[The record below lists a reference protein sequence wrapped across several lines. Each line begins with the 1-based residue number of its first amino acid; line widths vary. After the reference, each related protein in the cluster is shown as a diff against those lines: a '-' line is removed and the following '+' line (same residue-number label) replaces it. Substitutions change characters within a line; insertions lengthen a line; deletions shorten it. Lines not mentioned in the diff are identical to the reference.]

1 MDFLITAF
9 IAFFVGAVIGVI
21 GGSMLGWAR
30 VLELYDELE
39 TVRAENKH
47 LKENSNEPQVIEI
60 TDSRPQA
67 ADITKNYFTKF

>member
-1 MDFLITAF
+1 
-9 IAFFVGAVIGVI
+9 
-21 GGSMLGWAR
+21 MLGWAR

-39 TVRAENKH
+39 TVKAENKR
-47 LKENSNEPQVIEI
+47 LKADENAPQVIEI

>member
-39 TVRAENKH
+39 TVKAENKR
-47 LKENSNEPQVIEI
+47 LKADDKAPQVIEI

-67 ADITKNYFTKF
+67 ADITKNYFTEF